1 MNVDTNTGMASSR
14 AVRTLLP
21 NASQRVR
28 DHRFYTGMSL
38 AIATAVFAGFG
49 KTYYLKARFHTPELS
64 SLLHVHGAISTLFIV
79 LYVGQNVLILTGKTG
94 IHRRLGWVVAALA
107 VPLLVV
113 AVPVAIRSVILGHFA
128 PADDAYTSLLVFS
141 FRNLFNFA
149 LLLGAS
155 IYWRRDIETHKRL
168 ALLAIIALFSDPAI
182 GRLPLSPVILLLLF
196 VAFHLAGPVYDPVV
210 RHRIHR
216 AYWWAVPYM
225 FASILIAIVVAQSH
239 LWHVTADWLMK

>member
-1 MNVDTNTGMASSR
+1 MNADTNTSRVSSP

-21 NASQRVR
+21 NASQRAT
-28 DHRFYTGMSL
+28 DHCFYTCMSL
-38 AIATAVFAGFG
+38 AIAVVVFAGFG

-64 SLLHVHGAISTLFIV
+64 LLLQVHGAISTLFIV
-79 LYVGQNVLILTGKTG
+79 LYVGQNLLILTGKTG
-94 IHRRLGWVVAALA
+94 IHRRLGWVLAALA
-107 VPLLVV
+107 VPLLVL

-128 PADDAYTSLLVFS
+128 PANDAYTSLLVFS
-141 FRNLFNFA
+141 LRNLLNFS

-168 ALLAIIALFSDPAI
+168 ALLAIVALFSDPAI
-182 GRLPLSPVILLLLF
+182 SRLPSSPVILLLLF
-196 VAFHLAGPVYDPVV
+196 VAFHVAGPVYDLVV

-225 FASILIAIVVAQSH
+225 FASILIAIAVAQTH
-239 LWHVTADWLMK
+239 VWHVTADWMMK